1 MPKVRYD
8 GKNGTKK
15 GHVVKRTVRIGT
27 RKTGKNAHQMTT
39 EDLKRVADGKGKHA
53 AKARKVLALRDTF
66 RNS

>member
-15 GHVVKRTVRIGT
+15 GVVVKRTMRVGT
-27 RKTGKNAHQMTT
+27 RKSGKAGFQMTT
-39 EDLKRVADGKGKHA
+39 EDLKKVAEGKGKSA
-53 AKARKVLALRDTF
+53 AKARKVLALRDAF